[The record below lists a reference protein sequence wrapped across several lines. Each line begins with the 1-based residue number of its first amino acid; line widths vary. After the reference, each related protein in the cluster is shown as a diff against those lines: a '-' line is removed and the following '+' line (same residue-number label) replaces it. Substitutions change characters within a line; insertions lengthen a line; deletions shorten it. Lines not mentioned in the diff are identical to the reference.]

1 VKSLRERVAVVTGA
15 GSGIGRALAELLAA
29 EGAQLA
35 LVDRD
40 PGALATTL
48 RSVQEL
54 GARASVHE
62 ADVAVRERMLRLP
75 EEVLAAHGGHVHLL
89 VNNAGVHVASPFAVQ
104 ELDELERVL
113 RVNLLGVVY
122 GCHAFLP
129 HLSREPEAHIVNLS
143 SLAGLVALPGQTAYC
158 ASKFAVHGFS
168 ECLGAELASSPVG
181 VTTVYPGTVRTN
193 ILRASRFSDAG
204 IQEKLSGLMARHGI
218 PPEVAAARIVR
229 AVQRA
234 EPRLV
239 IGADAWLMAGL
250 GRLWPGF
257 SRAAIGRLYR
267 RLGFAG

>member
-1 VKSLRERVAVVTGA
+1 MRELRQRVAVVTGA
-15 GSGIGRALAELLAA
+15 GSGIGRALAGALAR

-40 PGALATTL
+40 ASALAATL
-48 RSVQEL
+48 RGVQEL
-54 GARASVHE
+54 GARASAHQ

-75 EEVLAAHGGHVHLL
+75 DEVREAHGGQVHILI
-89 VNNAGVHVASPFAVQ
+89 NNAGVHVASPFAAQ
-104 ELDELERVL
+104 ELDEFERVL
-113 RVNLLGVVY
+113 RVNLLGVVH

-129 HLSREPEAHIVNLS
+129 HLARQAEAHIVNLS
-143 SLAGLVALPGQTAYC
+143 SLAGLLALPGQTAYC

-168 ECLGAELASSPVG
+168 ECLGAELAGSPVG

-204 IQEKLSGLMARHGI
+204 IQETLSGLMARHGI
-218 PPEVAAARIVR
+218 PPERAAARIVR
-229 AVQRA
+229 AIRRG

-239 IGADAWLMAGL
+239 IGADARLMVGL

-257 SRAAIGRLYR
+257 ARAGLGRLYR